1 MNEVATLISTVGFPI
16 ACCIFLGWFI
26 KYITDKY
33 TKMLSDENAKYKEDM
48 QKNTE
53 MHYNQ
58 IQAINDQHKEE
69 MNAVTQAINNNTLV
83 IQKLCDNLNIYD
95 AITKDDEKK

>member
-1 MNEVATLISTVGFPI
+1 MNEIATLISTVGFPI

-26 KYITDKY
+26 KYVTDKY
-33 TKMLSDENAKYKEDM
+33 TKMLADENAKYKEDM

-69 MNAVTQAINNNTLV
+69 MSAVTQAINNNTLV

-95 AITKDDEKK
+95 AITKDDDKK

>member
-1 MNEVATLISTVGFPI
+1 MNEVATIISTVGFPI

-26 KYITDKY
+26 KYVTDKY
-33 TKMLSDENAKYKEDM
+33 TKMLADENAKYKEDM

-95 AITKDDEKK
+95 TMTKDDAK

>member
-26 KYITDKY
+26 KYVTDKY

-58 IQAINDQHKEE
+58 IQTINDQHKEE

-95 AITKDDEKK
+95 AMTKGDDK